1 MITYLKKIVG
11 IGYWVAL
18 FYLIIHPY
26 VAAQDIAPIQ
36 DATAGITEKSYVI
49 GPNNL
54 LQIKILGEEGIQSTF
69 RVDDS
74 GYISHPLAGRIKI
87 GGNTVSQA
95 ENMLTT
101 LFRGDYILNPQVS
114 IFVIEH
120 SHYSILGEVRKPGN
134 YELTGRLS
142 LVEAISIA
150 GGFTPVANDKKV
162 KILRRDDLSGN
173 ERTITLNVDSLM
185 EGREKTED
193 AYIQAGDVI
202 QVPKSFF

>member
-1 MITYLKKIVG
+1 MKNTIVG
-11 IGYWVAL
+11 TSIVAILVSL
-18 FYLIIHPY
+18 FIAQPY
-26 VAAQDIAPIQ
+26 IFAQDA
-36 DATAGITEKSYVI
+36 ALSESSGINEKSYMI

-74 GYISHPLAGRIKI
+74 GYISHPLAGRVKI
-87 GGNTVSQA
+87 AGQTVSQA
-95 ENMLTT
+95 EDMLTNV
-101 LFRGDYILNPQVS
+101 FKGDYILNPQVS

-134 YELTGRLS
+134 YEITGRLS
-142 LVEAISIA
+142 VVEAISIA
-150 GGFTPVANDKKV
+150 GGFTPVANDNKV
-162 KILRRDDLSGN
+162 KILRRDLSGG
-173 ERTITLNVDSLM
+173 ERTISLNVEDLM
-185 EGREKTED
+185 EGKQNEE

>member
-1 MITYLKKIVG
+1 MKNTIVG
-11 IGYWVAL
+11 ISIVAILVSL
-18 FYLIIHPY
+18 FIAQPY
-26 VAAQDIAPIQ
+26 IFAQDA
-36 DATAGITEKSYVI
+36 ALSESSGINEKSYMI

-74 GYISHPLAGRIKI
+74 GYISHPLAGRVKI
-87 GGNTVSQA
+87 AGQTVSQA
-95 ENMLTT
+95 EDMLTNV
-101 LFRGDYILNPQVS
+101 FKGDYILNPQVS

-134 YELTGRLS
+134 YEITGRLS
-142 LVEAISIA
+142 VVEAISIA
-150 GGFTPVANDKKV
+150 GGFTPVANDNKV
-162 KILRRDDLSGN
+162 KILRRDLSGG
-173 ERTITLNVDSLM
+173 ERTISLNVEDLM
-185 EGREKTED
+185 EGKQNEE